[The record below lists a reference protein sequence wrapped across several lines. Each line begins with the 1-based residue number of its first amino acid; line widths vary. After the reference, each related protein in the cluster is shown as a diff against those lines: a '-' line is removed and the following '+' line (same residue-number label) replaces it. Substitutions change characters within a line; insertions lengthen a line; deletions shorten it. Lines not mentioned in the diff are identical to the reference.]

1 MTETETTNTDITK
14 LKKAELIDIISQY
27 EENKYQVL
35 KQELGLPYNDDEEW
49 VEYIKGLQEK
59 NAERCQ
65 DCKDLLE
72 VVEGYKAFINNTDR

>member
-1 MTETETTNTDITK
+1 MTEETNTDITK

-59 NAERCQ
+59 NAE
-65 DCKDLLE
+65 
-72 VVEGYKAFINNTDR
+72 T

>member
-1 MTETETTNTDITK
+1 MTEETNTDITK

-49 VEYIKGLQEK
+49 VEYIKGRQER

-72 VVEGYKAFINNTDR
+72 VVEGYKHYINNTSR

>member
-1 MTETETTNTDITK
+1 MVAWMIKCLYANGDSWTEGD
-14 LKKAELIDIISQY
+14 
-27 EENKYQVL
+27 
-35 KQELGLPYNDDEEW
+35 ELGLPYNDDEEW

-72 VVEGYKAFINNTDR
+72 VVEGYKVFINNTSR